1 MKRRAAILVAAAT
14 AAAPG
19 CAAERAGNAGDTPAD
34 SAAAAAPAPPDSL
47 ALSLGDGIEVWY
59 TMAREADS
67 AGGTPCLE
75 RTLEIRHPGGTR
87 VGVPLLYTR
96 DMPKV
101 VNDSTLEARLSG
113 DCVPGERYRI
123 DIRSGRPTPVR
134 R

>member
-1 MKRRAAILVAAAT
+1 MRMLLVGAALLAT
-14 AAAPG
+14 ACG
-19 CAAERAGNAGDTPAD
+19 GAGGSRDAHVD
-34 SAAAAAPAPPDSL
+34 SATAGGPPPPPDSL
-47 ALSLGDGIEVWY
+47 ALSLPDGLEVWY

-67 AGGTPCLE
+67 AGGARCLE

-96 DMPKV
+96 DLPTV

-123 DIRSGRPTPVR
+123 DTRSGRPTPVR

>member
-1 MKRRAAILVAAAT
+1 MRHLLAAA
-14 AAAPG
+14 AFVASA
-19 CAAERAGNAGDTPAD
+19 CAAEGSRGGGAD
-34 SAAAAAPAPPDSL
+34 SAAAAEAAPPDSL
-47 ALSLGDGIEVWY
+47 ALRLGDGIEVWY
-59 TMAREADS
+59 TMARPADS
-67 AGGTPCLE
+67 AGGARCLE

-96 DMPKV
+96 DLPKV
-101 VNDSTLEARLSG
+101 VDDSTLEARLSG

>member
-1 MKRRAAILVAAAT
+1 MRALLLGPALLAAALLAGGCGGGGTPRDVATDST
-14 AAAPG
+14 AAAP
-19 CAAERAGNAGDTPAD
+19 
-34 SAAAAAPAPPDSL
+34 PAPPDSL
-47 ALSLGDGIEVWY
+47 ALSLADGIEVWY
-59 TMAREADS
+59 TMARPADS
-67 AGGTPCLE
+67 AGGTRCLE

-96 DMPKV
+96 DLPKV

-123 DIRSGRPTPVR
+123 DTRSGRPTPVR